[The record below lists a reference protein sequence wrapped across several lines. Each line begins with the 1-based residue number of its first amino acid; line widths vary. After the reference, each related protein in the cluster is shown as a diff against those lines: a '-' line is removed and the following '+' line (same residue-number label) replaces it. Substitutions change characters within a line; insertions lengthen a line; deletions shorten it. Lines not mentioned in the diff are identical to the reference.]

1 MPNYQ
6 FPSSQTFSM
15 TEIEGRTLRRKKTE
29 KYLPVSLLEIA
40 IVTILSGLSIG
51 LVVSIIL
58 LSV

>member
-1 MPNYQ
+1 MKYNHTPYREYLE
-6 FPSSQTFSM
+6 TVL
-15 TEIEGRTLRRKKTE
+15 ERKYIARPKTAK
-29 KYLPVSLLEIA
+29 KYEPISLLEIA

>member
-1 MPNYQ
+1 MPNYH

-29 KYLPVSLLEIA
+29 KYEPISLLEIA
-40 IVTILSGLSIG
+40 IVTILSGLIIG
-51 LVVSIIL
+51 LVSSIIL